1 MENLKKKYFTF
12 TSKRRIEISLHTIK
26 VEIIKACERKKNLR
40 DQKHYSTDNLNYYQG
55 IIDSWMEFLSQL
67 KDEGEIDKKD
77 FEEFKE
83 FLFNNYG
90 DWSK

>member
-1 MENLKKKYFTF
+1 MEKLKKKYFIF
-12 TSKRRIEISLHTIK
+12 KRR
-26 VEIIKACERKKNLR
+26 VEINLYIVETKIVNACEKKKNL
-40 DQKHYSTDNLNYYQG
+40 KKKKYPSTDELNYYQG

-67 KDEGEIDKKD
+67 ENEGEISAKD
-77 FEEFKE
+77 FEDFKE